1 MTHLPRLRPTA
12 LYWLSHL
19 HTMTIESNRIANGN
33 HTTAYHREPLVYGG
47 SLEQFDY
54 VDLTNVIGREF
65 SGVQLTDLMGSGNA
79 NVVLK
84 DLAITSTSYR
94 ILQIRLY

>member
-12 LYWLSHL
+12 LYCLSHL

-65 SGVQLTDLMGSGNA
+65 SGVQLTDLLKAPNA
-79 NVVLK
+79 DEIIR
-84 DLAITSTSYR
+84 DLAILGKFDF
-94 ILQIRLY
+94 I